1 MTQYVKHGLNAI
13 QYAIKIGSVKILDF
27 LVSNG
32 AETQLIEQN
41 RTSNVL
47 LKYLATTESTKIVPE
62 IVEYLLNHIDFKT
75 KDENGDSICHWLASL
90 GFSDL
95 IRKLPEDALV
105 VKNYQGWNPLH
116 FSVESSSF
124 ETCKVLIELAHVLL
138 EMKCDQNKE

>member
-1 MTQYVKHGLNAI
+1 MTKYVKHGLNAL
-13 QYAIKIGSVKILDF
+13 QYAIKIGSLKIVDF
-27 LVSNG
+27 LVCHG
-32 AETQLIEQN
+32 AETQLINKN

-62 IVEYLLNHIDFKT
+62 IVEYLLNHVDFRT
-75 KDENGDSICHWLASL
+75 KDENGDSIGHWLASL
-90 GFSDL
+90 GFSEL
-95 IRKLPEDALV
+95 IRKLPEEALV

-124 ETCKVLIELAHVLL
+124 ETCKVLIELAYVLL